1 MANAVKKYD
10 DSNSPSFLFE
20 DERGLPQVVSQNEI
34 SRLRQEAMKSEEGI
48 ARLLLHPSL
57 ECSLHAMLIFEI
69 KKNRK
74 RKIKCHNTKHKV
86 YQMIEGEMTVELYSM
101 KGELLNSMDLNK
113 DSMILFLKPST
124 FHLNFP
130 KSQFVLFVEYI
141 DGPYSPGESDRRYLE
156 S

>member
-1 MANAVKKYD
+1 
-10 DSNSPSFLFE
+10 
-20 DERGLPQVVSQNEI
+20 
-34 SRLRQEAMKSEEGI
+34 
-48 ARLLLHPSL
+48 
-57 ECSLHAMLIFEI
+57 
-69 KKNRK
+69 
-74 RKIKCHNTKHKV
+74 
-86 YQMIEGEMTVELYSM
+86 MIEGEMTVELYSM